1 MGPIIGFVVR
11 LAIGASLFILIVS
24 LPVYKLLGLNK
35 LLAFLWGAFFSL
47 FITAFA
53 FAVNSW
59 AFRFGGKSFYRVVL
73 GGMFLRF
80 LIVGI
85 VLFGVW
91 RYTQLHLI
99 TFLISLMAFYVLFQA
114 IEIRYFQK
122 NLLKKNR

>member
-1 MGPIIGFVVR
+1 M
-11 LAIGASLFILIVS
+11 AIGASLFILIVS
-24 LPVYKLLGLNK
+24 FPVYKLLGLNK

-47 FITAFA
+47 FITIFA
-53 FAVNSW
+53 FTVNSW
-59 AFRFGGKSFYRVVL
+59 AFRFSGKSFYRLVL

-80 LIVGI
+80 VVVGI

-91 RYTQLHLI
+91 RYTSLHLI

-122 NLLKKNR
+122 NLLKNKN